1 MKITL
6 INHSDTL
13 GGASVVTFRLMEALR
28 RLGHDARML
37 VMHKGSDSAFVEIA
51 AKGVRAKIPFLAE
64 HARIY
69 AANGFNRDDLF
80 KVSLGSDGLALS
92 RHPLVREADAVL
104 INWVNQGM
112 LSLKEIG
119 RIAARTRVVWTMH
132 DMWNLTGICHH
143 AGTCRNFAET
153 PGCGDCLFVHRRA
166 SARDVSRR
174 VWERKREL
182 YSSVRLQFVA
192 VSSWLAGRCRRSSL
206 MRDLPVEV
214 IPNAFPVGDYYAE
227 PRLSRAALRLPDG
240 KKIIL
245 MGAARLDDPVKGID
259 YAVEALNKMERRDDV
274 AVVFFGNM
282 RNPAILEGLK
292 GEYVWTGPVADP
304 RELYAQA
311 SVVMSSSLYETLPGT
326 LIEGQAA
333 GCMPVAFDSGGQR
346 DIITSESVGRLVE
359 PYDTD
364 AFAAALDA
372 AVAAEI
378 NPDALRRHVADL
390 FSADAVA
397 RRYVELIGAR

>member
-28 RLGHDARML
+28 RRGHDARML
-37 VMHKGSDSAFVEIA
+37 VMHKGSDSPFVEIA
-51 AKGVRAKIPFLAE
+51 AKGVRAKVPFLVE

-69 AANGFNRDDLF
+69 VANGFNRQDLF

-92 RHPLVREADAVL
+92 RHPLVRGADAVF

-143 AGTCRNFAET
+143 AGSCRNFAET
-153 PGCGDCLFVHRRA
+153 PGCGECRFIHRRA
-166 SARDVSRR
+166 SAHDVSRR
-174 VWERKREL
+174 VWEHKREL
-182 YSSVRLQFVA
+182 YSAVPLQFVA

-206 MRDLPVEV
+206 MRDVPVEV
-214 IPNAFPVGDYYAE
+214 IPNAFPVDDYYAV
-227 PRLSRAALRLPDG
+227 PRRSRSELGLPDG

-259 YAVEALNKMERRDDV
+259 YAVEALNKMERRADV
-274 AVVFFGNM
+274 VPAFFGNL
-282 RNPAILEGLK
+282 RNPAILEGIK
-292 GEYVWTGPVADP
+292 GDYVWTGPVADP
-304 RELYAQA
+304 REFYAHA

-372 AVAAEI
+372 AVALEI
-378 NPDALRRHVADL
+378 DTEALRRHVADL